1 MRTEALAQMVNGW
14 FIGAFNPTAFATSA
28 VEVGVKEYARGSVEP
43 RHYHRI
49 ATEVTAVISGCVKM
63 NGQLIG
69 AGTVVVIE
77 PLESTDFEAIEDSVT
92 VVVKIP
98 GALDDKYA
106 GEVPA

>member
-1 MRTEALAQMVNGW
+1 MVNGW
-14 FIGAFNPTAFATSA
+14 FVGAFTPSAFATSA
-28 VEVGVKEYARGSVEP
+28 VEVGVKVYARGTVEA

-49 ATEVTAVISGCVKM
+49 ATELTAIISGCVKM
-63 NGQLIG
+63 NGQLIS

-77 PLESTDFEAIEDSVT
+77 PMESTDFEAIEDSVT

-106 GEVPA
+106 GEVPE